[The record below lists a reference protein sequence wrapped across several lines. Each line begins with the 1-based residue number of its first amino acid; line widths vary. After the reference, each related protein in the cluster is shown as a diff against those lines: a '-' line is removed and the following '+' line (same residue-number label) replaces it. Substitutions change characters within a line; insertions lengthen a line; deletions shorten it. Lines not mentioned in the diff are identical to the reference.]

1 MKGDHATAMRCRL
14 LATVLLLALG
24 TMALPA
30 GAAKVYKCT
39 APGGRTTFSDQP
51 CPDTEQASE
60 VELRGQPL
68 IGNPQAAPA
77 ADEQEAGAEPVE
89 EAEQKPP
96 VEEEVEDERAPRLRR
111 LDALLNQLYSGL
123 NASGENCVRATET
136 IEGWIGRHGKETRE
150 LFAAWDEVRFEKLN
164 LKQKELEA
172 MRTRMRGQVAQ
183 LKSVTLPKLNA
194 KCWND
199 RALGAAFDR
208 LLPYLPGN

>member
-1 MKGDHATAMRCRL
+1 MSGEIAPVTRRACKGWAL
-14 LATVLLLALG
+14 LLLLAFG
-24 TMALPA
+24 CGPA
-30 GAAKVYKCT
+30 AAATVYKCSS
-39 APGGRTTFSDQP
+39 PGGRTTFSDQP
-51 CPDTEQASE
+51 CPDTEQGAE

-68 IGNPQAAPA
+68 IGGPGSAPVP
-77 ADEQEAGAEPVE
+77 EAESGDASSAEV
-89 EAEQKPP
+89 EQKPP
-96 VEEEVEDERAPRLRR
+96 AEEEVEDVRAPRLRR
-111 LDALLNQLYSGL
+111 LDALLNQLYSSI
-123 NASGENCVRATET
+123 NASGEDCKRATAS
-136 IEGWIGRHGKETRE
+136 IEGWIQRHGKETRE

-208 LLPYLPGN
+208 LLPYLPGS